1 MTEDQAYEDKVL
13 TALDYVKDMIR
24 EGNVGDGDANL
35 KLMDLDLTKFRMVVA
50 EAVNA
55 RNYLD
60 EMRVAR
66 QERDELES
74 KLADKDRAI
83 SVREKQ
89 IEEMKLRE
97 SMHTGMCSAFQT
109 ALFTLAQGFA
119 SGGSK

>member
-1 MTEDQAYEDKVL
+1 MTEDQAYEDRVL

-35 KLMDLDLTKFRMVVA
+35 KLMDLDLMKFRMVVA

-60 EMRVAR
+60 QTKNAR
-66 QERDELES
+66 EELHAAHKE
-74 KLADKDRAI
+74 LLDKDRAI